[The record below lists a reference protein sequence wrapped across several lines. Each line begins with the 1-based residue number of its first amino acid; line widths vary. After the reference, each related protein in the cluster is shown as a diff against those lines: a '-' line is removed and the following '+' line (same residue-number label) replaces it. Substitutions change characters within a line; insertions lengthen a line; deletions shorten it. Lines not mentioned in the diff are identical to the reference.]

1 MQSESQSQVKVLKES
16 VARKIAAGEVI
27 DRPNSIVR
35 ELMDNAIDAG
45 STRIDLTL
53 EGGGI
58 DRIRLVDN
66 GRGMSEEDLKLCCLP
81 HATSKIETEDDLMT
95 IKSLGFRGE
104 ALSSIAASSRLEII
118 STRNEISNKLS
129 IQDGRLT
136 DPVPWRGDRGT
147 IVDAKDLFYSIPAR
161 RKFLKRPASEG
172 TLCRKTFLEKAL
184 PFPEIHFQLTNNGKI
199 RDVLPPSS
207 LKERVVA
214 AYGSACPA
222 GMMEERKTF
231 MEGAEITIVAGR
243 PEWNRSDRRYMQI
256 YANNRRIDEY
266 AFVQAMQY
274 GYDELLPGGVF
285 PVCFAFLQVD
295 PALVDF
301 NIHPAKREAR
311 FRNKGALHHELVS
324 LIKDFL
330 REFSHVFPGN
340 SLPEAAPQ
348 ELGMGFEPRRNDNY
362 SPAAAKERINWQ
374 PPTGGQNFSGNQSAG
389 RRQAGHQ
396 SYPATPEAQTRRFT
410 ELVKETAP
418 LRTHLHP
425 GSETAAD
432 QMTAPRTPP
441 LEATSGSIRYMG
453 QIMGVFLLA
462 EIEDALYILDQH
474 AAHEKLLYNRYRSE
488 TPARQDLLI
497 PYEFEANEE
506 EIRFME
512 AHRTL
517 FEDLGI
523 VFGPGT
529 EEGMWEI
536 TALPRAALSMEE
548 DIVDFLKC
556 RKGSPAELQKE
567 LYATMSCR
575 NAIKEGDSID
585 PNAALELLK
594 GALALENPR
603 CPHGRIMWFRLS
615 RDELYGLVGR
625 LV

>member
-1 MQSESQSQVKVLKES
+1 MQSEMQSQVKVLKES

-45 STRIDLTL
+45 STRLDLTL

-66 GRGMSEEDLKLCCLP
+66 GMGMSAEDLTLCCLP

-118 STRNEISNKLS
+118 STRNGDTSKLS

-147 IVDAKDLFYSIPAR
+147 IVDTRDLFYSIPAR

-184 PFPEIHFQLTNNGKI
+184 PFPEIHFQLINNGKI

-207 LKERVVA
+207 LKGRVVA
-214 AYGSACPA
+214 AYGNACPS

-231 MEGAEITIVAGR
+231 MDGAEITIVAAR
-243 PEWNRSDRRYMQI
+243 PEWNRNDRRYMQI
-256 YANNRRIDEY
+256 YANNRRIDDY

-274 GYDELLPGGVF
+274 GYDEILPGGVF

-324 LIKDFL
+324 VIKDFL
-330 REFSHVFPGN
+330 REFSHTFPGV

-348 ELGMGFEPRRNDNY
+348 ELGIGFEPRQN
-362 SPAAAKERINWQ
+362 SAAIPAAAKERINWL
-374 PPTGGQNFSGNQSAG
+374 PPSGTGQRS
-389 RRQAGHQ
+389 GHQ

-418 LRTHLHP
+418 LRSHLHP
-425 GSETAAD
+425 GTEKTESPMAPPMET
-432 QMTAPRTPP
+432 R
-441 LEATSGSIRYMG
+441 SGSIRYMG

-462 EIEDALYILDQH
+462 EIGDALYILDQH

-497 PYEFEANEE
+497 PYEFEAAEE

-512 AHRTL
+512 AHRKL

-523 VFGPGT
+523 SFGPSV

-536 TALPRAALSMEE
+536 TALPRAALSMED
-548 DIVDFLKC
+548 DIVDFLKS

-575 NAIKEGDSID
+575 NAIKEGDAID
-585 PNAALELLK
+585 PGAALELLK

>member
-1 MQSESQSQVKVLKES
+1 MDSNKQVKVLKDS

-35 ELMDNAIDAG
+35 ELLDNAVDAG
-45 STRIDLTL
+45 ATRLDLSL

-66 GRGMSEEDLKLCCLP
+66 GRGMSMEDLKLCCLP

-118 STRNEISNKLS
+118 STRDGETGKLS

-147 IVDAKDLFYSIPAR
+147 IVDARDLFYSIPAR

-172 TLCRKTFLEKAL
+172 TLCRNTFLEKAL
-184 PFPEIHFQLTNNGKI
+184 PFPDIHFQLSVNGKI

-207 LKERVVA
+207 LKDRVVA
-214 AYGSACPA
+214 AYSSACPS
-222 GMMEERKTF
+222 GMMEERKAVID
-231 MEGAEITIVAGR
+231 GAEITIVAGR
-243 PEWNRSDRRYMQI
+243 PEWNRGDRRYMHV
-256 YANNRRIDEY
+256 YANNRRIDDY

-274 GYDELLPGGVF
+274 GYDEILPGGVF

-311 FRNKGALHHELVS
+311 FRNKGALHHELVA

-330 REFSHVFPGN
+330 REFSHSFPGAT
-340 SLPEAAPQ
+340 LPEANQQEFSSGFSAPQ
-348 ELGMGFEPRRNDNY
+348 MHGSAFSASGSD
-362 SPAAAKERINWQ
+362 SAAAKQRVNWQ
-374 PPTGGQNFSGNQSAG
+374 PPSGGSFSEGASRPRHN
-389 RRQAGHQ
+389 
-396 SYPATPEAQTRRFT
+396 SYPATPEAQTKRFT
-410 ELVKETAP
+410 ELVKETSP
-418 LRTHLHP
+418 LRQSLHP
-425 GSETAAD
+425 GQSAETVSPPAPSAD
-432 QMTAPRTPP
+432 GTEPA
-441 LEATSGSIRYMG
+441 IRYMG

-462 EIEDALYILDQH
+462 EMGDALYILDQH

-488 TPARQDLLI
+488 PPARQDLLI
-497 PYEFEANEE
+497 PYEFEATEE
-506 EIRFME
+506 EVRFME
-512 AHRTL
+512 AHRSL

-523 VFGPGT
+523 AFGPGQ
-529 EEGMWEI
+529 EEGVFEI
-536 TALPRAALSMEE
+536 TALPRTALNMEE
-548 DIVDFLKC
+548 DIADFLKC

-585 PNAALELLK
+585 SNAAMELLR
-594 GALALENPR
+594 GALNLENPR

>member
-1 MQSESQSQVKVLKES
+1 MQSEMQSQVKVLKES

-45 STRIDLTL
+45 STRLDLTL

-66 GRGMSEEDLKLCCLP
+66 GRGMSRDDLTLCCMP

-118 STRNEISNKLS
+118 STRNDETSKLS

-147 IVDAKDLFYSIPAR
+147 IVDARDLFYSIPAR

-184 PFPEIHFQLTNNGKI
+184 PFPEIHFQLINNGKI

-214 AYGSACPA
+214 AYGDACPA

-231 MEGAEITIVAGR
+231 MDGAEITIVAAR
-243 PEWNRSDRRYMQI
+243 PEWNRNDRRYMQVF
-256 YANNRRIDEY
+256 ANNRRIDEY

-274 GYDELLPGGVF
+274 GYDEILPGGVF
-285 PVCFAFLQVD
+285 PLCFAFLQVD

-330 REFSHVFPGN
+330 REFSHTFPGMT
-340 SLPEAAPQ
+340 LPDAEPQ
-348 ELGMGFEPRRNDNY
+348 ELGMGFEPRQ
-362 SPAAAKERINWQ
+362 SGSAAAAGPAAAKERINWQ
-374 PPTGGQNFSGNQSAG
+374 PPSGGQFPGGNNSSG
-389 RRQAGHQ
+389 RRQSGHQ

-410 ELVKETAP
+410 ELVKETPP
-418 LRTHLHP
+418 LRSHLHP
-425 GSETAAD
+425 DNG
-432 QMTAPRTPP
+432 TAPMAPP
-441 LEATSGSIRYMG
+441 QEAISGSIRYMG

-488 TPARQDLLI
+488 IPARQDLLI
-497 PYEFEANEE
+497 PFEFEAGEE

-512 AHRTL
+512 AHRKL

-523 VFGPGT
+523 AFGPGT
-529 EEGMWEI
+529 EEGIWEI

-548 DIVDFLKC
+548 DIVDFLRC

-585 PNAALELLK
+585 PGAALKLLK